1 MIDEILKMIAE
12 YDPEVGE
19 AMQEEPARQRGNINA
34 LISADLAIRG
44 MVVPIPPDQVLE
56 AMYKTGK
63 LLPEALRE
71 TAQGG
76 IAATARGKEI
86 AEKIICER
94 KLGRAEK

>member
-19 AMQEEPARQRGNINA
+19 AMQEKARQRGNINA

>member
-19 AMQEEPARQRGNINA
+19 AMQEKARQRGNINA
-34 LISADLAIRG
+34 LISADLAIGG

-86 AEKIICER
+86 AEKIFGER
-94 KLGRAEK
+94 KLRRAEK